1 LSITPFYKGESALSN
16 YAKPDFWTLK
26 ALKEGYPARSVY
38 KLREIAEKYPLFS
51 RANAPL
57 RVLDLGAAPGSW
69 SLYLLR
75 AFTGRIA
82 LTSCDL
88 SPLSGEYGAGSF
100 SGGNFTFIRGDFT
113 GDETRAA
120 ILEKAPFDAVVSDA
134 APATTGNRLV
144 DTARSEELAVTA
156 LRYAEAALRE
166 GGGLVVKLFQGEATA
181 NFLREAKPL
190 FTTCHTFKPKAC
202 RPGSFETYFI
212 GIGKRVLR

>member
-1 LSITPFYKGESALSN
+1 LSN

-69 SLYLLR
+69 TLYLLR
-75 AFTGRIA
+75 TFTGRIA

-88 SPLSGEYGAGSF
+88 SPLSAEYGTDFLSDD
-100 SGGNFTFIRGDFT
+100 SLTFIRGDFT
-113 GDETRAA
+113 GDKTRAA
-120 ILEKAPFDAVVSDA
+120 LLEKAPFDAIVSDA

-144 DTARSEELAVTA
+144 DTARSEELAVAA
-156 LRYAEAALRE
+156 LGYAETALRE
-166 GGGLVVKLFQGEATA
+166 GGSLVVKLFQGSATA
-181 NFLREAKPL
+181 DFLREAKPL
-190 FTTCHTFKPKAC
+190 FAKCHTFKPKAS
-202 RPGSFETYFI
+202 RPESFETYFT
-212 GIGKRVLR
+212 GIGKRAPHLPAPQGPPSGEA

>member
-1 LSITPFYKGESALSN
+1 LSN

-38 KLREIAEKYPLFS
+38 KLREIAEKYPIFL
-51 RANAPL
+51 RKNASL

-75 AFTGRIA
+75 MFMGKID

-88 SPLSGEYGAGSF
+88 LPLTAECGKDLF

-113 GDETRAA
+113 GEETRTV
-120 ILEKAPFDAVVSDA
+120 ILEKAPFDVIVSDA

-144 DTARSEELAVTA
+144 DTARSEELAVAA
-156 LRYAEAALRE
+156 LRYAEGALRE
-166 GGGLVVKLFQGEATA
+166 GGNLVVKLFQGGATA
-181 NFLREAKPL
+181 DFLREAKPL
-190 FTTCHTFKPKAC
+190 FAKHHTFKPKVC
-202 RPGSFETYFI
+202 RPESFETYFI
-212 GIGKRVLR
+212 GTGKLR